1 MSDYAESF
9 MTYLQSLAERDRAAM
24 AHLRRSLSFEAGA
37 DPKVYPYVERFVARE
52 SHASDSH
59 RLALYLTAGLFSV
72 HPSQGSS
79 SFATAYGDM
88 FRQRESDSIEK
99 RFIALL
105 GADADNIANYLRQ
118 AVSLLKA
125 DAIAFNYVKLLR
137 DLSQWLNPNLL
148 TERRDSL
155 RQQWARDFYRAIAV
169 SVDDQK
175 NIKSTEENI
184 QLPN

>member
-9 MTYLQSLAERDRAAM
+9 VSYLQSLAERDRAAM
-24 AHLRRSLSFEAGA
+24 AHLRRSLSFEPGA

-52 SHASDSH
+52 SHANDAH
-59 RLALYLTAGLFSV
+59 RLALYLTAGLFAV
-72 HPSQGSS
+72 HQLHGNS

-88 FRQRESDSIEK
+88 FRQRESDSVEK

-125 DAIAFNYVKLLR
+125 DAIAFNHAKLLR

-148 TERRDSL
+148 SERRDSL

-169 SVDDQK
+169 SVDDQET
-175 NIKSTEENI
+175 NKSTEEKF

>member
-1 MSDYAESF
+1 M
-9 MTYLQSLAERDRAAM
+9 
-24 AHLRRSLSFEAGA
+24 
-37 DPKVYPYVERFVARE
+37 ERFVAQG
-52 SHASDSH
+52 SHANDAH
-59 RLALYLTAGLFSV
+59 RLALYLTAGLFAV
-72 HPSQGSS
+72 HQMHGNS
-79 SFATAYGDM
+79 SFATAYGDV

-125 DAIAFNYVKLLR
+125 DAIAFNYAKLLR
-137 DLSQWLNPNLL
+137 DLNQWLNPNLL
-148 TERRDSL
+148 AERRDSL

-169 SVDDQK
+169 PVDDQET
-175 NIKSTEENI
+175 ITSTEENI